1 MDQLICLAG
10 FMAPFAAIRQID
22 WVVISVKT
30 LRKLQIPAALFAILS
45 LFSGMWGGLSRMGM
59 SLDIPFPNMAA
70 FHGVLMVSGF
80 LGTLIILERSV
91 ALEWG
96 PGYFFA
102 LLSAV
107 GAFIVGTGWG
117 IEAGMV
123 MIILAGIGLLSMYVF
138 ILSQQPAWHT
148 LIMALG
154 GVLWFFGDI
163 FWLQAYPFAYT
174 ANLWAG
180 FLILTVVGERIELSR
195 MVQTRDS
202 QRSQAGVLSIIF
214 MLGLLLHVV
223 WTTTGVIISALTLII
238 LAVWLLKND
247 LARFTIKQTGLPKYM
262 AFCLLT
268 GFVWLIVG
276 SVVSV
281 LYLKFPDHLYYDAYL
296 HSFFLGFIFSMIFA
310 HAPVIFPSLT
320 GRQVGHYDRFYIHYL
335 LLQISLIIRLAGDFM
350 SDSMLRELGGVLNGL
365 AIVIFL
371 VSTLAAIF
379 QTQRSLKLQTGEL
392 L

>member
-1 MDQLICLAG
+1 M
-10 FMAPFAAIRQID
+10 
-22 WVVISVKT
+22 
-30 LRKLQIPAALFAILS
+30 ALFAILS
-45 LFSGMWGGLSRMGM
+45 LFSGIWGGLSRMGM
-59 SLDIPFPNMAA
+59 SLDIPYPNMVA

-80 LGTLIILERSV
+80 LGTLITLERAA

-96 PGYFFA
+96 PGFVFA

-123 MIILAGIGLLSMYVF
+123 MIILAGMGLLGMYVF
-138 ILSQQPAWHT
+138 ILSHQPTWHT

-195 MVQTRDS
+195 MVQTSDS
-202 QRSQAGVLSIIF
+202 KRSQAGILSILF
-214 MLGLLLHVV
+214 MLGLLIHVI
-223 WTTTGVIISALTLII
+223 WIYTGVIVAAASLII
-238 LAVWLLKND
+238 LAVWLLRND
-247 LARFTIKQTGLPKYM
+247 LARFTIKRTGLPKYM
-262 AFCLLT
+262 AFCLLS
-268 GFVWLIVG
+268 GFIWLIVG
-276 SVVSV
+276 SVISV

-320 GRQVGHYDRFYIHYL
+320 GRQVGYYDRFYIHYL
-335 LLQISLIIRLAGDFM
+335 LLQVSLIIRLAGDFM
-350 SDSMLRELGGVLNGL
+350 SDNMIRELGGILNGL

-371 VSTLAAIF
+371 ISTIAAVL

>member
-1 MDQLICLAG
+1 M
-10 FMAPFAAIRQID
+10 
-22 WVVISVKT
+22 V
-30 LRKLQIPAALFAILS
+30 
-45 LFSGMWGGLSRMGM
+45 
-59 SLDIPFPNMAA
+59 A

-80 LGTLIILERSV
+80 LGTLIILERSS
-91 ALEWG
+91 ALEWT
-96 PGYFFA
+96 PGYFLA
-102 LLSAV
+102 LLSGL

-123 MIILAGIGLLSMYVF
+123 MIILAGMGLLSMYVF
-138 ILSQQPAWHT
+138 ILSMQPTWHS

-154 GVLWFFGDI
+154 GILWFFGDI

-195 MVQTRDS
+195 MVQTSDKKRG
-202 QRSQAGVLSIIF
+202 QAGVLSIIF
-214 MLGLLLHVV
+214 MVGLLIHVV
-223 WTTTGVIISALTLII
+223 WTYTGVIIAASSLSI

-262 AFCLLT
+262 AFCLLS

-276 SVVSV
+276 SVISV

-296 HSFFLGFIFSMIFA
+296 HSFFLGFIFSMVFA

-320 GRQVGHYDRFYIHYL
+320 GWQVGYYDRFYVHYL
-335 LLQISLIIRLAGDFM
+335 LLQISLVIRLAGDFM
-350 SDSMLRELGGVLNGL
+350 SDSMIRELGGVLNGL

-371 VSTLAAIF
+371 ANMIVAVI
-379 QTQRSLKLQTGEL
+379 QTQRSLKLQADEL
-392 L
+392 I

>member
-1 MDQLICLAG
+1 M
-10 FMAPFAAIRQID
+10 
-22 WVVISVKT
+22 
-30 LRKLQIPAALFAILS
+30 RKLQIPAALFAILS
-45 LFSGMWGGLSRMGM
+45 LFSGIWGGLSRMGM
-59 SLDIPFPNMAA
+59 SLDLPYPNMVA

-80 LGTLIILERSV
+80 LGTLIILERAA
-91 ALEWG
+91 ALEWT

-102 LLSAV
+102 LLSGF

-123 MIILAGIGLLSMYVF
+123 MVILAGMGLLGMYVF
-138 ILSQQPAWHT
+138 ILSRQPTWHA

-154 GVLWFFGDI
+154 GTLWFFGDI

-195 MVQTRDS
+195 MVQTSDS
-202 QRSQAGVLSIIF
+202 KRSQAGVLSIIF
-214 MLGLLLHVV
+214 MLGLLIHVM
-223 WTTTGVIISALTLII
+223 WTYTGVIIAASSLII
-238 LAVWLLKND
+238 LAVWLLRND

-262 AFCLLT
+262 AFCLLS
-268 GFVWLIVG
+268 GFIWLIVG
-276 SVVSV
+276 SVISV

-320 GRQVGHYDRFYIHYL
+320 GREVGYYDRFYIHYL
-335 LLQISLIIRLAGDFM
+335 LLQVSLIIRLAGDFM
-350 SDSMLRELGGVLNGL
+350 SDNMIRELGGILNGL

-371 VSTLAAIF
+371 ISTIAAVF
-379 QTQRSLKLQTGEL
+379 QTQRSLKLQAGEL